1 MKKLISFILAV
12 MMLIPLCSC
21 SSETDIKASDE
32 KETLLSGKLDNGG
45 RWFYAE
51 TGYLGS
57 VMPIEGTYERTQT
70 SSIYINDTLTD
81 GTKYDSFSPGTI
93 IKIEYDGELHIPSGF
108 ERPIISNVY
117 SISYGVYPLQS
128 EAGKFTVACTQTNI
142 DSTFS
147 SKIYDGEID
156 SVIKIESTEEL
167 WDTYIQSIS
176 EYELIDKDLELV
188 KNKFLDNFS
197 YYSDDFFDN
206 NVLLFV
212 IVFGGSGGDRFKVD
226 SITVDGNTLS
236 VNFIQTD
243 SGQTCEGSEW
253 MFLVSVDR
261 KTAAKIKKYTKVVN

>member
-21 SSETDIKASDE
+21 SSEADIKASDE
-32 KETLLSGKLDNGG
+32 KETLLSGALDNGG

-51 TGYLGS
+51 IGYVGN
-57 VMPIEGTYERTQT
+57 VKPIEGTYERTQT

-81 GTKYDSFSPGTI
+81 GTKYDSFPRGTI
-93 IKIEYDGELHIPSGF
+93 VKIEYDGELHIPSGF

-117 SISYGVYPLQS
+117 SISYGAYPLQS

-142 DSTFS
+142 DSEIASKMYTEES
-147 SKIYDGEID
+147 SG
-156 SVIKIESTEEL
+156 VIKVESAKEL
-167 WDTYIQSIS
+167 WDVYIQTLSQ
-176 EYELIDKDLELV
+176 YELIDKDLELV
-188 KNKFLDNFS
+188 KAKFLNDFSFYSKEFFADNI
-197 YYSDDFFDN
+197 
-206 NVLLFV
+206 LLFC
-212 IVFGGSGGDRFKVD
+212 IVFGGSGGDRFKAD
-226 SITVDGNTLS
+226 SVTVDGNILS

-261 KTAAKIKKYTKVVN
+261 KTAKKIEKYTRVVD